1 MAVMAPVLS
10 CGNSKVHKKVF
21 VSARA
26 IKIPATE
33 CSVAG
38 IYFQRL
44 YYPNIL
50 FTRQGVNMEL
60 KDAILKRRMV
70 RNFADKPVPPEI
82 IERIVDLTRHAP
94 SAGFTQGQ
102 SFIVVTQPEL
112 RKAIADTCQEEE
124 YVKGGFDP
132 FISKA
137 PVLLIPCTS
146 ELAYHR
152 RYQETDKVNEDGT
165 EIVWPVP
172 YWFMDIGCA
181 VMIALLAAL
190 DEGLVTAFVGSK
202 DLDAMR
208 TLLKMPA
215 EITPVGVIAV
225 GYRAVDVPSP
235 SLKRGRKPD
244 QDYVHHETW

>member
-1 MAVMAPVLS
+1 
-10 CGNSKVHKKVF
+10 
-21 VSARA
+21 
-26 IKIPATE
+26 
-33 CSVAG
+33 
-38 IYFQRL
+38 
-44 YYPNIL
+44 
-50 FTRQGVNMEL
+50 MEF
-60 KDAILKRRMV
+60 KDTVLKRRMV
-70 RNFADKPVPPEI
+70 RNFADRPI
-82 IERIVDLTRHAP
+82 DAQTLERIVELTRHAP

-102 SFIVVTQPEL
+102 AFIVVTQPEL
-112 RKAIADTCQEEE
+112 RKAIADTCEEAE
-124 YVKGGFDP
+124 YVKSGFDP
-132 FISKA
+132 FVSKA

-152 RYQETDKVNEDGT
+152 RYQEADKVNDDGS

-202 DLDAMR
+202 DLD
-208 TLLKMPA
+208 TLRALLNIPT
-215 EITPVGVIAV
+215 EVTPVGVIAV
-225 GYRAVDVPSP
+225 GYRATDVPSP